1 MPQHPNPSASKQGLL
16 SISDVKMI
24 EKETLVGIKSIIN
37 IVSHQLLHI
46 SLLAHNVSLECYQDN
61 GLSSSADTN
70 RYVCFRSSSSGPPT
84 PLGPDALETKTL
96 VNTGNTEGRG
106 DGLSKA

>member
-1 MPQHPNPSASKQGLL
+1 M
-16 SISDVKMI
+16 
-24 EKETLVGIKSIIN
+24 GIKSIII

-70 RYVCFRSSSSGPPT
+70 RYVCFHSASSGPLT
-84 PLGPDALETKTL
+84 PLGPDMLETKAL

-106 DGLSKA
+106 CGGAE